1 MLLQVRE
8 FLFLICVKKT
18 TSSLKN
24 LVLRVRNSSRHRNCF
39 TGGYI
44 HSLFVSK
51 ALTRSYLARSSCYT
65 NNSKIQ
71 PRTPDFLW
79 RELYLCRG
87 LFSLTTNASS
97 RVNLRKSKYC
107 SELISIKLL
116 GFFLDY
122 NEYFY
127 KIELSERHHQLMKS
141 VHHLRRYF
149 KFPNA
154 RIVYHH
160 PKILKLPREFS
171 CSFNIYNITQKNR
184 NKIVFSFPS
193 FIFGDFL
200 HADRT

>member
-1 MLLQVRE
+1 M
-8 FLFLICVKKT
+8 
-18 TSSLKN
+18 KN
-24 LVLRVRNSSRHRNCF
+24 PVLRVRNSSRHGNCF
-39 TGGYI
+39 AGGYI

-87 LFSLTTNASS
+87 LFSLRANASS
-97 RVNLRKSKYC
+97 RVNLGSRNIVHRRVDIDK
-107 SELISIKLL
+107 IAV
-116 GFFLDY
+116 FFLDY

-127 KIELSERHHQLMKS
+127 KIELTEHHHQLMKS
-141 VHHLRRYF
+141 VHHLHRYF

-171 CSFNIYNITQKNR
+171 CSFNFYNITQKNR

-200 HADRT
+200 QADCT